1 MSPAAAGSRRPT
13 RERPAQDVP
22 RFDASALSADL
33 RSAVAELLL
42 SMADDEFVQGFLDSE
57 WTGIAPML
65 EEDVAFSSLAQ
76 DEIGH
81 ARAFYELRSRLTGE
95 DPDELAFGR
104 PVDGYR
110 HARLL
115 DHPRTDW
122 AFSVA
127 RRYLYDTADHVRL
140 GALTQSTFRPLAELV
155 AKVRREETYHLL
167 HLDAWIRR
175 LAGGGDETHDR
186 LQAAL
191 DQLWPDALSVFAPLD
206 GESTLVE
213 AGVLAEPMRALAK
226 RQWASLRAT
235 LGPLG
240 IAMPDRAPDAQHGRT
255 RTEPAPGFAW
265 LWNEFT
271 SVRREDPGAA
281 W

>member
-1 MSPAAAGSRRPT
+1 MSAGLAPRRPT
-13 RERPAQDVP
+13 RDSRADDVP
-22 RFDASALSADL
+22 PFDASTIPERVRRPL
-33 RSAVAELLL
+33 AELLL
-42 SMADDEFVQGFLDSE
+42 TMADDEFVQGFLDSE

-81 ARAFYELRSRLTGE
+81 ARAFYELRCRLTGE

-140 GALTQSTFRPLAELV
+140 GALAAGSVLPLAELV
-155 AKVRREETYHLL
+155 AKVRREETYHLM
-167 HLDAWIRR
+167 HLDGWIRR
-175 LAGGGDETHDR
+175 LAGGGDEARRR
-186 LQAAL
+186 LQDAL
-191 DQLWPDALSVFAPLD
+191 DGLWPDALSVFAPLD
-206 GESTLVE
+206 EEPTLLDE
-213 AGVLAEPMRALAK
+213 GVLAEPMHALAA
-226 RQWASLRAT
+226 RHWERLQTT
-235 LGPLG
+235 LLPLG
-240 IAMPDRAPDAQHGRT
+240 IAVPERAPEVVGGRT
-255 RTEPAPGFAW
+255 RMAPAPGFTW
-265 LWNEFT
+265 
-271 SVRREDPGAA
+271 
-281 W
+281 

>member
-1 MSPAAAGSRRPT
+1 MTTASSRRPT
-13 RERPAQDVP
+13 RGGRADDVP
-22 RFDASALSADL
+22 AFDASSVSDELRPAL
-33 RSAVAELLL
+33 AELLL
-42 SMADDEFVQGFLDSE
+42 TMADDEFVQGFLDSE

-81 ARAFYELRSRLTGE
+81 ARAFYELRCRLTGE
-95 DPDELAFGR
+95 NPDDLAFGR
-104 PVDGYR
+104 PVEGYR

-115 DHPRTDW
+115 DHPRNDW
-122 AFSVA
+122 AFSMA

-140 GALTQSTFRPLAELV
+140 GALTRSSFRPLAELV

-175 LAGGGDETHDR
+175 LAAGDETRTR
-186 LQAAL
+186 LQEAL
-191 DQLWPDALSVFAPLD
+191 DHLWPDALSVFAPLD
-206 GESTLVE
+206 GEQALLG
-213 AGVLAEPMRALAK
+213 ADVLAESMPALAEL
-226 RQWASLRAT
+226 QWERLRAT
-235 LGPLG
+235 LRPLG
-240 IAMPDRAPDAQHGRT
+240 LAMPDDTPSPADGRT
-255 RTEPAPGFAW
+255 RTHPAPGFAW

-271 SVRREDPGAA
+271 SVRREDPGAT